1 MEKKLTPAEAG
12 RLGGLKKNPNKG
24 FGTNRE
30 LASKAPKKYWASK
43 RERSLD
49 KEMTVLSH
57 AEKLAGDPR

>member
-1 MEKKLTPAEAG
+1 MKALTPAERG

-30 LASKAPKKYWASK
+30 LASKAPKKYWAARK
-43 RERSLD
+43 AKDYTGEV
-49 KEMTVLSH
+49 TVNTH